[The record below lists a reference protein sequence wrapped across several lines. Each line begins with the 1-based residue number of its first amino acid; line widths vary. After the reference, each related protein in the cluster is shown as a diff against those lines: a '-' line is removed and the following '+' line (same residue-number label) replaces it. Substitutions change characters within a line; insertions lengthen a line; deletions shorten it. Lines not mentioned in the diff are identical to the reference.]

1 MELIELDDMQI
12 SEIYNKYM
20 KTDFPKSELKPLK
33 LLLDCREKGLYKCF
47 GLFDAGELKAYAY
60 LANYKEED
68 VILLDYLAVI
78 RDIRGKGYGSIMLT
92 ELKNHYK
99 NNTKVKAVI
108 IEAESIRSAK
118 DNEQIKLREKRIRF
132 YKRNGLIE
140 QKLLPVVFGTEF
152 TILVL
157 EIQDMVDDMRK
168 ASNKYEEYIT
178 EGYKNIYRAILSK
191 EMYEKNIIIKL

>member
-12 SEIYNKYM
+12 SEIYNKHM

-33 LLLDCREKGLYKCF
+33 LLLDCRKKGLYKCF

-78 RDIRGKGYGSIMLT
+78 SDIRGKGYGSIMLT
-92 ELKNHYK
+92 ELKNYYK

-118 DNEQIKLREKRIRF
+118 DDEQIKLREKRIRF

-157 EIQDMVDDMRK
+157 DIQDMVDDMRK
-168 ASNKYEEYIT
+168 SENKYEKYIT
-178 EGYKNIYRAILSK
+178 EGYKNIYRAILSEEK
-191 EMYEKNIIIKL
+191 YEKNIIIKL